1 MKMNVHELSTDGS
14 PKTVDLPGTLVESA
28 RQRTSIESQE
38 FESSKKLRSKRPI
51 ESSVIKPSL
60 ECREDNAP
68 GLSAADI
75 SPRMSAP
82 EDELDKI
89 NMAVELSLIKSSLKA
104 SRTPALLPVGSALDK
119 DCADLSLQTSDSD
132 DEFDDT
138 CDSMRDLF
146 KKSYEYIRPG
156 PLFRF
161 AVNFYAE
168 RKLFVFFW
176 IHFVATMIIWAHFA
190 LIKFERQKDAVPE
203 LAPNYWWKII
213 APSLEF
219 GSMHAILFQ
228 MALIPLTMARFSIA
242 ALSESLLDRFIP
254 LNKAVRIH
262 IHLGYTMVVI
272 VFFATIFFFAFFG
285 LLCSRGEQAFC
296 DKFTSEIMCTGYG
309 ILAFMLIIAG
319 TSHFRHRIPYEVFY
333 VVHHL
338 VFALY
343 IITIA
348 HTIDIAQ
355 RSNATKR
362 SQTFKWF
369 SSTLLYYVCDRA
381 AMHMNHKYMARL
393 ESSSA
398 VTGSDGSKMIILK
411 LRRPSLF
418 RFKPGQYAFLKLA
431 SLDTHWHPFSIASG
445 PAASHLEFYIEVM
458 GEKSWTGKLWK
469 TLEGEG
475 NGGIS
480 RKQIDIEIMGPY
492 GTSLAK
498 TENFSHALAIG
509 TGTGI
514 VPILSIFKQHVR
526 QVMRLQPEAHF
537 RALDEHQRKMLEVEI
552 AEDSRKGSIAQRI
565 VGSCRRHKNVPGK
578 YVHLQEETRNE
589 SVRMSIRNSV
599 TRRQELDL
607 EQKSSELREN
617 TKEMKKAAY
626 IATRSIYGVVLLAGL
641 PVIGIALLGL
651 TISWNTMGIEL
662 HSGMIE
668 SLQAL
673 TVFFQ
678 LCFAIVA
685 LFVWDGNQFF
695 AYIDV
700 AICMVTPV
708 ANAYWFYQYEKNGYL
723 IPTDLTCFCLLTGYM
738 TARVWSMTVRPRRT
752 SWQNSND
759 SDGVRTMERLEIVW
773 VARSASLV
781 SEILPD
787 INAIWETLVAAW
799 GEENARAVCRISIYV
814 TDQDPVARQGLQNES
829 HYTALSQNVWFGRPD
844 FGRIIEDHSLE
855 LICKR
860 RSSYSLLA
868 FCGSPQLAQDLHHC
882 KISNDMLTAITG
894 NKKHQMEFVS
904 ESYGGVKKSVK
915 KELPSSGS
923 TAKDAETTIPAS
935 PSVTTTRKITA
946 YRSDSKR
953 LLREISRF

>member
-1 MKMNVHELSTDGS
+1 
-14 PKTVDLPGTLVESA
+14 
-28 RQRTSIESQE
+28 
-38 FESSKKLRSKRPI
+38 
-51 ESSVIKPSL
+51 
-60 ECREDNAP
+60 
-68 GLSAADI
+68 
-75 SPRMSAP
+75 
-82 EDELDKI
+82 
-89 NMAVELSLIKSSLKA
+89 LIK
-104 SRTPALLPVGSALDK
+104 
-119 DCADLSLQTSDSD
+119 
-132 DEFDDT
+132 
-138 CDSMRDLF
+138 
-146 KKSYEYIRPG
+146 Y
-156 PLFRF
+156 
-161 AVNFYAE
+161 
-168 RKLFVFFW
+168 
-176 IHFVATMIIWAHFA
+176 
-190 LIKFERQKDAVPE
+190 ERQKDAVPE
-203 LAPNYWWKII
+203 LAPNYWWKVIV
-213 APSLEF
+213 PSLEF

-242 ALSESLLDRFIP
+242 ALSESLLDRFVP
-254 LNKAVRIH
+254 LNKAVRVH

-272 VFFATIFFFAFFG
+272 VFFATLVFFGFFG
-285 LLCSRGEQAFC
+285 LMCSRGEQAFC

-333 VVHHL
+333 VVHHM

-355 RSNATKR
+355 RSNKQQR

-418 RFKPGQYAFLKLA
+418 RFKPGQYAFLRLA
-431 SLDTHWHPFSIASG
+431 SIDTHWHPFSIASG

-469 TLEGEG
+469 TLEDEG

-498 TENFSHALAIG
+498 TDDFSHALAIG
-509 TGTGI
+509 TGTGTYNKSSTMGLCLALGVRYSLVDVLLLFTKGI

-526 QVMRLQPEAHF
+526 QVMRLEPEAHF
-537 RALDEHQRKMLEVEI
+537 RALDEHQRKMLKVEI
-552 AEDSRKGSIAQRI
+552 AEDSRRGSIAKRI
-565 VGSCRRHKNVPGK
+565 FGSCVGVGHKNEPGK
-578 YVHLQEETRNE
+578 YVHLREETRNE
-589 SVRMSIRNSV
+589 SVRMSIRNSI

-617 TKEMKKAAY
+617 TKEMKQAAY

-651 TISWNTMGIEL
+651 AISWNTMGIEL
-662 HSGMIE
+662 YSGMIE

-673 TVFFQ
+673 TIFFQ

-695 AYIDV
+695 AYVDV

-708 ANAYWFYQYEKNGYL
+708 ANAYWFYQYEKNGFL

-738 TARVWSMTVRPRRT
+738 TGRVWSMTVRPRRT
-752 SWQNSND
+752 SWQNSLD

-814 TDQDPVARQGLQNES
+814 TDQDLAARQALKNEI
-829 HYTALSQNVWFGRPD
+829 HYTALAQNVRFGRPD
-844 FGRIIEDHSLE
+844 FGRIIEDHSLD

-915 KELPSSGS
+915 KDVKKELSSTSSTESEAGTSIPSS
-923 TAKDAETTIPAS
+923 
-935 PSVTTTRKITA
+935 PSGMTTRKNTD
-946 YRSDSKR
+946 YSNDDSKR